1 MWEPRLGFSIKK
13 QNPVNYAAIEDSFL
27 FFFNYAAIEDLR
39 YCKWWSWYMQLVAI
53 EDFLFLNYAAIEG
66 SVSDE
71 VDICS

>member
-13 QNPVNYAAIEDSFL
+13 QNPV
-27 FFFNYAAIEDLR
+27 NYAAIEDLR

-66 SVSDE
+66 VSDE